1 MKNKELASMGRIN
14 DSDVRENAPFRFPTT
29 TARTDMT
36 IPITSKTYQ
45 IGDARITRVTETHLT
60 GLTPSVLYAD
70 WDASLL
76 DTYPQLR
83 GNLDETG
90 EHAIISIHTWV
101 VELAGQTFLIDT
113 GIGNH
118 KERPF
123 GQMFHHLNTPFLR
136 RLGEVGVQPD
146 DVDYVM
152 LTHLHADHVGWNTR
166 LVDGRWLPTFKNARY
181 VLPQGEVDYFDTPE
195 SANRRIVFD
204 DSVAPVIEA
213 GQAVTIGLE
222 GGDYLDGFHFH
233 PTPGHSAGHMSIS
246 LVSQGETAIFSGD
259 VMHSPIQVYRPDWNS
274 VFCAEQER
282 ARESRRW
289 FLDFAVE
296 QRATVFTAHFPQS
309 SAGII
314 QRAGGQFA
322 WSYL

>member
-1 MKNKELASMGRIN
+1 M
-14 DSDVRENAPFRFPTT
+14 TT
-29 TARTDMT
+29 
-36 IPITSKTYQ
+36 PHTSKTYH
-45 IGDARITRVTETHLT
+45 IGDARVTRVTETHLT
-60 GLTPSVLYAD
+60 GLTPSFLYAD
-70 WDASLL
+70 WDATLL
-76 DTYPQLR
+76 DTYPPLR
-83 GNLDETG
+83 SNLDGTG

-101 VELAGQTFLIDT
+101 VELAGQTILIDT

-123 GQMFHHLNTPFLR
+123 SQMFHGLNTPFLQ
-136 RLGEVGVQPD
+136 RLEAAGVRPD
-146 DVDYVM
+146 DVDHVL
-152 LTHLHADHVGWNTR
+152 LTHLHADHVGWNTH
-166 LVDGRWLPTFKNARY
+166 LVDGRWLATFRNARY
-181 VLPQGEVDYFDTPE
+181 VLPQGEVDYFGTPA

-246 LVSQGETAIFSGD
+246 LTSRGETAIFSGD
-259 VMHSPIQVYRPDWNS
+259 VMHSPVQVYRPTWNS

-289 FLDFAVE
+289 LLEFAATN
-296 QRATVFTAHFPQS
+296 RAAVFTAHFPQS
-309 SAGII
+309 SAGLV
-314 QRAGGQFA
+314 QHTGDDLA
-322 WSYL
+322 WRYL